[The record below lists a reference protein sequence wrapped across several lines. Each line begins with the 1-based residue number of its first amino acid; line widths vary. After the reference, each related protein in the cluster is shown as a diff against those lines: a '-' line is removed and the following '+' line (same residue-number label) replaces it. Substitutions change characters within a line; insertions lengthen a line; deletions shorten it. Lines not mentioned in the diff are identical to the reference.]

1 MRDIIDIV
9 GALTEDRKIGYD
21 LVHDTVHQFA
31 ESLGNAIDAK
41 DTCTSSHS
49 DEVAVI
55 SKALSVQ
62 IRLNPDECRALH
74 IAGHLHDIGKIGIPD
89 SILKKKGKLTDEE
102 YEVVKKHPVIGSEI
116 VSPVLVFSG
125 ENGIAEMI
133 LYHHERFDGKGY
145 PAGLKGRNIPFGARI
160 IAVADTLSAIMQDR
174 PYRQAMSFN
183 HALKEIERCS
193 GTQFDPVV
201 VNALM
206 EISDKVQ
213 KYLSDMKSHNRKC

>member
-1 MRDIIDIV
+1 MRDVIDIV
-9 GALTEDRKIGYD
+9 GALAEKRASGYD
-21 LVHDTVHQFA
+21 LVHETVHQFA

-55 SKALSVQ
+55 SKALGVQ
-62 IRLNPDECRALH
+62 IRLKPDECRALH

-102 YEVVKKHPVIGSEI
+102 YEVVKEHPVIGSEI

-125 ENGIAEMI
+125 ENGITEMI

-145 PAGLKGRNIPFGARI
+145 PAGLKGTDIPFGARI

-174 PYRQAMSFN
+174 PYRKAMSFN
-183 HALKEIERCS
+183 HALKEIKRCS
-193 GTQFDPVV
+193 QTQFDPVV
-201 VNALM
+201 VNALL
-206 EISDKVQ
+206 EVSDKVQ
-213 KYLSDMKSHNRKC
+213 RYLSEVKNHNGNY

>member
-1 MRDIIDIV
+1 MRDLIDIV
-9 GALTEDRKIGYD
+9 GAQTEERKSGYD

-49 DEVAVI
+49 DEVAVV
-55 SKALSVQ
+55 SKALGVQ

-89 SILKKKGKLTDEE
+89 SILKKKGKLTDVE
-102 YEVVKKHPVIGSEI
+102 YEVVKKHPVIGAGI
-116 VSPVLVFSG
+116 VGPVSVFSG

-145 PAGLKGRNIPFGARI
+145 PAGLKGYDIPFGARI
-160 IAVADTLSAIMQDR
+160 IAVADTLSAILQDR

-213 KYLSDMKSHNRKC
+213 KYLSEMKSHNRKC